1 MKKAFIPM
9 LIVLSLIF
17 SVSCENE
24 IKSNNQSFPSW
35 LEGKTLRIKGENKR
49 AVLIEDDNYY
59 YVTCSGSFIYVDNKQ
74 GEVSSYEEKVSI
86 ESSSNEVKATSS
98 STEYIFT
105 TTGEDITL
113 EIKGDES
120 LSGIYSTDLISKS
133 NWPLEIK
140 CYEGPNKTEDVACRI
155 VTTPR
160 GLYYLLCSNYDKYKD
175 SSEPFQCEKDKW
187 FAFVETI
194 SIDGDN
200 FTISNSRGL
209 YSFKRNSDGTI
220 TLNEGENTFI
230 LREKS
235 FDYSTLIKDAEVMS
249 SHDHN
254 FVSVERVKPS
264 CSDGYELF
272 ECECGKSY
280 KNVIS
285 ATGEHNYVLVKQIEG
300 KEHTKESLGEGLF
313 KCEICSHEKTD
324 TICHQYE
331 EFEDPENPKEAYLKN
346 GKYYRVCKLCK
357 KEDRTNARINY
368 RDTIKLGKIEFNGEK
383 KDIEW
388 LILKVDGNDALM
400 ISKYIL
406 YSSGYAK
413 IDTGDYSNN
422 DSWSNN
428 PLIRQ
433 ELNTKYYNEFFT
445 DEEKTKIKDATNG
458 DKMFLFSNSD
468 AVYFDYYDKL
478 GRSYSSGNSF
488 SDYYYWIRDFSNNNY
503 PCIINGDGKKME
515 VKNKEKQ
522 YGVRPCIWVKDWRSL
537 IIN

>member
-254 FVSVERVKPS
+254 FV
-264 CSDGYELF
+264 
-272 ECECGKSY
+272 
-280 KNVIS
+280 
-285 ATGEHNYVLVKQIEG
+285 
-300 KEHTKESLGEGLF
+300 
-313 KCEICSHEKTD
+313 
-324 TICHQYE
+324 
-331 EFEDPENPKEAYLKN
+331 
-346 GKYYRVCKLCK
+346 
-357 KEDRTNARINY
+357 
-368 RDTIKLGKIEFNGEK
+368 
-383 KDIEW
+383 
-388 LILKVDGNDALM
+388 
-400 ISKYIL
+400 
-406 YSSGYAK
+406 
-413 IDTGDYSNN
+413 
-422 DSWSNN
+422 
-428 PLIRQ
+428 
-433 ELNTKYYNEFFT
+433 
-445 DEEKTKIKDATNG
+445 
-458 DKMFLFSNSD
+458 
-468 AVYFDYYDKL
+468 
-478 GRSYSSGNSF
+478 
-488 SDYYYWIRDFSNNNY
+488 
-503 PCIINGDGKKME
+503 
-515 VKNKEKQ
+515 
-522 YGVRPCIWVKDWRSL
+522 
-537 IIN
+537 

>member
-1 MKKAFIPM
+1 MKKAFIPI

-24 IKSNNQSFPSW
+24 IKSNRQSFPSW
-35 LEGKTLRIKGENKR
+35 LEGKTLRIKDDNRR
-49 AVLIEDDNYY
+49 AVLVEDDNYF
-59 YVTCSGSFIYVDNKQ
+59 YVTCYESSIYIDNNQ
-74 GEVSSYEEKVSI
+74 NGERSSYEEKVSI
-86 ESSSNEVKATSS
+86 ESNSNEVKATSS
-98 STEYIFT
+98 NTEYVFST
-105 TTGEDITL
+105 SGEEIIL
-113 EIKGDES
+113 EIKGDKN
-120 LSGIYSTDLISKS
+120 LSGVYSTELISKS

-175 SSEPFQCEKDKW
+175 SSEPFKCEKDKW

-194 SIDGDN
+194 AIDVDS
-200 FTISNSRGL
+200 FTITNSRGR
-209 YSFKRNSDGTI
+209 YSFERNSDGTI

-235 FDYSTLIKDAEVMS
+235 FDYIALIKDSELFS
-249 SHDHN
+249 THQHS
-254 FVSVERVKPS
+254 FISIKRVEPS
-264 CSDGYELF
+264 CSDGYEVF
-272 ECECGKSY
+272 QCECGESY

-285 ATGEHNYVLVKQIEG
+285 PTGEHNYVLEKQIET
-300 KEHTKESLGEGLF
+300 HTKENLGKGLY
-313 KCEICSHEKTD
+313 KCSVCGDEKEQLINHE
-324 TICHQYE
+324 YE
-331 EFEDPENPKEAYLKN
+331 ELEDPVNPKNTYYKN
-346 GKYYRVCKLCK
+346 EKYYRVCKLCGI
-357 KEDRTNARINY
+357 EDRTNARINY

-388 LILKVDGNDALM
+388 LILKVDDNDALM

-406 YSSGYAK
+406 YSSSYAK
-413 IDTGDYSNN
+413 SDNINYSDS
-422 DSWSNN
+422 DSWRNN

-503 PCIINGDGKKME
+503 PCIINGDGKQME

-522 YGVRPCIWVKDWRSL
+522 YGVRPCIWVKDWEK
-537 IIN
+537 IK